1 MVRIAGLACLDPAE
15 AEKLVN
21 FGVTSTDRLLL
32 VAAHKQG
39 REDLS
44 QETDIGEDSI
54 LALVHLADMMRVDGI
69 GSEYCTLLNEVGV
82 NTLKQLSR
90 RSPTRLF
97 DDICQLNQERRVV
110 RRLPS
115 ETELEDWIEIAKK
128 LDSEVRY

>member
-1 MVRIAGLACLDPAE
+1 MVQISGLACLDPE
-15 AEKLVN
+15 LAEKLVN

-32 VAAHKQG
+32 VAARKQG

-44 QETDIGEDSI
+44 HETSIDEDSI
-54 LALVHLADMMRVDGI
+54 LALVHLADMMRVEGI

-90 RSPTRLF
+90 RSPSRLF
-97 DDICQLNQERRVV
+97 DEICQENKARRIV

-115 ETELEDWIEIAKK
+115 ESELVVWIKEAKK
-128 LDSEVRY
+128 LNSAVRY